1 MPDPLLSGDSDA
13 LYMACPAG
21 PAAELASLLPAGPV
35 LELCC
40 GIGGLTRELAR
51 AGRRVLAVDKD
62 LARLKANRT
71 NLAALGLEDRGSY
84 LCCDL
89 RRPALGAP
97 QDNATFAAA
106 VLDPDWSP
114 PGAPPDAWATNLAD
128 MDPPADELIDVA
140 LRFSPLVAMRLP
152 RDMRGMPDRLVA
164 SEMGRG
170 GTRWRWLAL
179 RRA

>member
-1 MPDPLLSGDSDA
+1 
-13 LYMACPAG
+13 MACPAG
-21 PAAELASLLPAGPV
+21 ATAELAAQLSAMSPPGPL

-40 GIGGLTRELAR
+40 GLGGITRELAK

-62 LARLKANRT
+62 LARLRANQA
-71 NLAALGLEDRGSY
+71 NLAALGLEDRVSY

-97 QDNATFAAA
+97 QGQARFAAA
-106 VLDPDWSP
+106 ILDPDWSP
-114 PGAPPDAWATNLAD
+114 PGAPPDAWATNPAH
-128 MDPPADELIDVA
+128 MDPPADQLIDLA
-140 LRFSPLVAMRLP
+140 LSLSPLVVVRLP
-152 RDMRGMPDRLVA
+152 RDLRGMLDRLA
-164 SEMGRG
+164 FSEIGRG